1 MALDHWSSQP
11 LPDPGFVFPW
21 MHGLNPKNRLQLGY
35 FTNRKPLLQKT
46 PQCWRGITIV
56 KVGGDLTTSRIKGAV
71 APNEILASSGLEFLS
86 LDPAQGFSVRNF
98 QIQTAKLAT
107 LSDIVVYGD
116 DGASQSEVLEI
127 AARLATAQYDWKVRN
142 EPERSFPFYNTFILN
157 SQFYP

>member
-1 MALDHWSSQP
+1 M
-11 LPDPGFVFPW
+11 
-21 MHGLNPKNRLQLGY
+21 
-35 FTNRKPLLQKT
+35 
-46 PQCWRGITIV
+46 
-56 KVGGDLTTSRIKGAV
+56 TTSRIKGAV